1 MKNILAQ
8 SGITEEFQKLG
19 INSYVPYD
27 KATNEAKTTAIDYIK
42 QFDSILDTRNNSI
55 AYVGQVGA
63 GKTHLSIG
71 IANVLMSRGI
81 PVRYMS
87 YREAL
92 PQIKQLLMNHD
103 SEEDYQTEIRKY
115 KSCKVLLIDDL
126 FKGKITESDK
136 NIMFEIINHRYLNKQ
151 PIIVSSEYTPERLLD
166 FDEAIGSRII
176 EMCRNFLVVF
186 RGGENNYR
194 LRGIVK

>member
-1 MKNILAQ
+1 MKKILEQ
-8 SGITEEFQKLG
+8 SGISEEFQKLSV
-19 INSYVPYD
+19 NTYKPYNQ
-27 KATNEAKTTAIDYIK
+27 ATNEAKTTAINYIN
-42 QFDSILDTRNNSI
+42 QFDSILDTRNNST
-55 AYVGQVGA
+55 AYIGQVGA
-63 GKTHLSIG
+63 GKTHLSIA
-71 IANVLMSRGI
+71 IANNLMSRGI

-87 YREAL
+87 YRDVI

-136 NIMFEIINHRYLNKQ
+136 SIMFEIINHRYLNKQ

-186 RGGENNYR
+186 KGGENNYR